1 MTWAEG
7 VEARLLGER
16 QPLGHEVLVVD
27 LLLGLGEQVDR
38 RPAQVGDV
46 LAAAQQVDED
56 VRELRPAQAGR
67 DILDGGEH
75 ELEVVHRLVEERAP
89 VLHGLGV
96 GAGLGVRL
104 GARVGVWL
112 GIGLGAGRGVG

>member
-46 LAAAQQVDED
+46 LACGDA
-56 VRELRPAQAGR
+56 
-67 DILDGGEH
+67 
-75 ELEVVHRLVEERAP
+75 VE
-89 VLHGLGV
+89 
-96 GAGLGVRL
+96 
-104 GARVGVWL
+104 
-112 GIGLGAGRGVG
+112 I